1 MRVRVRVRVRVRARA
16 RVGVGVRIRAK
27 CRVRAPA
34 RQQSMSGVCLA
45 SLGRSS
51 STSGESSSAGMA
63 VLCPR
68 SHTIARGVKP
78 LLSATLTLAPSCRSE
93 CAASSWP

>member
-1 MRVRVRVRVRVRARA
+1 M
-16 RVGVGVRIRAK
+16 
-27 CRVRAPA
+27 RAPA

-78 LLSATLTLAPSCRSE
+78 ILSATLTLVRDRGTGRIRGRGRGRGWGRGRGRFRVHSPKVH
-93 CAASSWP
+93 PGQGMGQG